1 MHLHL
6 PTVVIQL
13 LFAVQLV
20 VCLYAGYR
28 TALRTGRS
36 RLNWMAFGTLA
47 AIVFPPFGAAISL
60 VAFLV
65 CPPRGPRL
73 GPTK

>member
-1 MHLHL
+1 MHL
-6 PTVVIQL
+6 PTVVVQI
-13 LFAVQLV
+13 LFAVQLA

-36 RLNWMAFGTLA
+36 RLNWLAFGTLA
-47 AIVFPPFGAAISL
+47 AVIFPPFGAAISL

-65 CPPRGPRL
+65 CPPRTPKP
-73 GPTK
+73 GPTP